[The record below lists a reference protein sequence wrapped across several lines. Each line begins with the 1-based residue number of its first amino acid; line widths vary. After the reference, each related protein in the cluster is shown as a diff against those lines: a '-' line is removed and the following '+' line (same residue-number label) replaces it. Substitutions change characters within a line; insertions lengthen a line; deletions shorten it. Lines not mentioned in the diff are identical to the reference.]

1 MRGLGW
7 TISYHA
13 GVRVGMNP
21 TPTNPPCTSNVGVFF
36 IPIKAKENN
45 VVIKCTSNVGFFFI
59 PIKAKENNVVIK
71 CTSNVG
77 VGFIPTL
84 TPQNI

>member
-1 MRGLGW
+1 MYIQR
-7 TISYHA
+7 
-13 GVRVGMNP
+13 R
-21 TPTNPPCTSNVGVFF
+21 
-36 IPIKAKENN
+36 
-45 VVIKCTSNVGFFFI
+45 FFFI

>member
-13 GVRVGMNP
+13 GVRVGMN
-21 TPTNPPCTSNVGVFF
+21 NVVIKCTSNVGVFF
-36 IPIKAKENN
+36 IPIKAK
-45 VVIKCTSNVGFFFI
+45 G
-59 PIKAKENNVVIK
+59 NNVVIK